1 MTRLAE
7 AKNKLKE
14 MGLEELKTELLSL
27 RKRQFLLR
35 LKRKNEGAL
44 EQPHQITEA
53 RKQIARIKTLM
64 TEKAG
69 ETHVD

>member
-1 MTRLAE
+1 MTRVAE
-7 AKNKLKE
+7 QKKKLKT
-14 MGLEELKTELLSL
+14 MGLDELNTELLSL
-27 RKRQFLLR
+27 RKKQFLLR

-69 ETHVD
+69 EAHVN

>member
-7 AKNKLKE
+7 QVKKLKA
-14 MGLEELKTELLSL
+14 MSVDELKSELLSL
-27 RKRQFLLR
+27 RKTQFLLR
-35 LKRKNEGAL
+35 LQRKNEGAL
-44 EQPHQITEA
+44 GQPHQITEA

-69 ETHVD
+69 EAHVN

>member
-1 MTRLAE
+1 MSRLADQ
-7 AKNKLKE
+7 KQKLKA
-14 MGLEELKTELLSL
+14 MGLEELKAELLLL
-27 RKRQFLLR
+27 RKQQFLLR

-44 EQPHQITEA
+44 EQPHQLTEA

-69 ETHVD
+69 ETHVN

>member
-1 MTRLAE
+1 MSRVAE
-7 AKNKLKE
+7 QKQKLKS
-14 MGLEELKTELLSL
+14 MSLDELKVELLSL
-27 RKRQFLLR
+27 RKTQFLLR

-64 TEKAG
+64 TTKAG
-69 ETHVD
+69 EADVN

>member
-1 MTRLAE
+1 MQRSVR
-7 AKNKLKE
+7 N
-14 MGLEELKTELLSL
+14 LLV
-27 RKRQFLLR
+27 KQWFFVFLLR

-44 EQPHQITEA
+44 EQPHQLTEA

-69 ETHVD
+69 ETHVN